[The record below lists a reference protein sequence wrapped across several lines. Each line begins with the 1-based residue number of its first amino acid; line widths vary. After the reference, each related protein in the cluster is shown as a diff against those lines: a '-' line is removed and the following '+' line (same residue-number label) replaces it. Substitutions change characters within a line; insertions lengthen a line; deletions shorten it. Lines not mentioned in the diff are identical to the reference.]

1 MSAYSEDWLHETIV
15 LANKEAN
22 TTLIGLHCWGG
33 SPFDFHPLAQAFS
46 KHPIRFVFPR
56 MDDVG
61 LAKVVTDEISIN
73 AWLSP
78 IRTLI
83 RKELENSDQVYL
95 CGLSMGGTIATMMS
109 VEFGIKRVVLLAP
122 FFGVIAMNNLATKV
136 ANNLSM
142 VMPRIWKYKAGCVK
156 SREGLKRYRC
166 PENHFHLKSFVGLQ
180 ALTKVAEAS
189 VERIPKPYLWCHS
202 PKDPIASFDLAKTH
216 LGKDSQHLALL
227 NTEHI
232 VTFDYDAA
240 SVFESMEN
248 FWSLRTQD

>member
-1 MSAYSEDWLHETIV
+1 
-15 LANKEAN
+15 
-22 TTLIGLHCWGG
+22 
-33 SPFDFHPLAQAFS
+33 
-46 KHPIRFVFPR
+46 
-56 MDDVG
+56 
-61 LAKVVTDEISIN
+61 
-73 AWLSP
+73 
-78 IRTLI
+78 
-83 RKELENSDQVYL
+83 
-95 CGLSMGGTIATMMS
+95 MMA

-189 VERIPKPYLWCHS
+189 VERIPQPYLWCHS

-216 LGKDSQHLALL
+216 LGKDSQHLALP

-232 VTFDYDAA
+232 VTFDHDAA